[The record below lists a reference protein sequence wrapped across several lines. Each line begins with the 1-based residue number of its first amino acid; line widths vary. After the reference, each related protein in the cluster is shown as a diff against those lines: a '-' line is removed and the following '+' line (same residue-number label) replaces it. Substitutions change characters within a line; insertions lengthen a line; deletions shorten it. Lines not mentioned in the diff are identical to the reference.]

1 VSKVNDEGSAGLD
14 SDPHTSLL
22 SSSSA
27 AAAAS
32 ASPSPSTSLSALPPS
47 PSPRSMKPQKNTGS
61 SSTQIQAQHLEISK
75 DHKTTASKPRNGGIQ
90 TQAAVDTGLQ
100 TSRNQARNHVI
111 AEGQKT
117 TSSEPH
123 DKPHGVEIPTRAA
136 VDTGLRTSQI
146 QAQHLEISG
155 DQKITAS
162 KPHDQAIA
170 IRAVLDVGLQTSQD
184 GGISQDQ
191 KINALKPC
199 RTSSIFSSSS
209 SSSTTTATTTTTTT
223 SNSSSSSSAT
233 TNTSLSSTHL
243 LPSSEP
249 VTLVAEL
256 GKPEGTADSSRH
268 PMTTSPAPSVCR
280 STSQGV
286 QKSNEKSQESP
297 KTARQVVTRSSTMVS
312 RKSSDR
318 PDEVQC
324 NWKLKSQ
331 TLNTKTSGD
340 AVRGEDCSS
349 WVEEQSM
356 KIERRVSETRMHSR
370 KTRQSS
376 ETQGDDAADLSSR
389 SLIRQRLKVGRA
401 CVSDVYF
408 PGGGVVAL

>member
-1 VSKVNDEGSAGLD
+1 VFKVNDEGSAGLD
-14 SDPHTSLL
+14 SDPHTS

-47 PSPRSMKPQKNTGS
+47 PSPRSMKPLKTTGS

-75 DHKTTASKPRNGGIQ
+75 DHKTTASKPRNGAIQ

-111 AEGQKT
+111 AEGQKI

-123 DKPHGVEIPTRAA
+123 DKPHGVAIPTRAA

-146 QAQHLEISG
+146 QAQHLEISE

-170 IRAVLDVGLQTSQD
+170 IRAVLDIGLQTSQD

-199 RTSSIFSSSS
+199 RRTASIFSSSS
-209 SSSTTTATTTTTTT
+209 SLSTTTATTATT
-223 SNSSSSSSAT
+223 SSSSSSSSAT
-233 TNTSLSSTHL
+233 TTNTSLSSKHL
-243 LPSSEP
+243 LPSSEQ

-256 GKPEGTADSSRH
+256 GKPEGRADSNRH
-268 PMTTSPAPSVCR
+268 PMTSSPAPSVYR

-297 KTARQVVTRSSTMVS
+297 KTARQAVTRSSTVVS

-318 PDEVQC
+318 QEKVQC

-331 TLNTKTSGD
+331 TLNTRTWGD
-340 AVRGEDCSS
+340 AVRVEDCSS